1 MKPRHAPVT
10 PLTISVACTVWANCQ
25 PAATVGAC
33 SSAPGA
39 SPGNPMSLT
48 SGPSGRTIPVPMLG
62 GSPPGPHLEV
72 RMAERRLPIPERPWH
87 KSKSGRW
94 SLSLGVRGLKVRVQ
108 QHKPGG
114 TFQRVFRVGGRVSYA
129 SLHATERQGARRL
142 AIEFIRELEK
152 GKKINLAEPLT
163 LDKLWNRY
171 QQEASS
177 YRGNLERTRKQ
188 KQFDVRLL
196 IAGLGATKRVEHLT
210 KNDVERYVAMRRTG
224 HGWPD
229 GRETIPVRART
240 IQGEIKQL
248 RQMIYWAMSERL
260 PDGSWLLENNPL
272 RGVKLPKEEDPRRP
286 VATYDRFLKL
296 RTAAQE
302 MAVTAPQERGRERWK
317 RWEMAL
323 VLAEATGARIGAIS
337 GLRWSDISLDPPEIK
352 FRAEFDKR
360 GRDRVVPIPEA
371 LAEELRSFKVK
382 FAAVGDGWLF
392 PCAEKHDHWPRE
404 VFGELFSRVERH
416 AGLPHLKGGQFHQFR
431 SKWATERKNMSL
443 VDVMAAGG
451 WRDAQ
456 TLHSCYQLATTDGML
471 EVMSTPVKL
480 RDRKVSST

>member
-1 MKPRHAPVT
+1 
-10 PLTISVACTVWANCQ
+10 
-25 PAATVGAC
+25 
-33 SSAPGA
+33 
-39 SPGNPMSLT
+39 
-48 SGPSGRTIPVPMLG
+48 
-62 GSPPGPHLEV
+62 
-72 RMAERRLPIPERPWH
+72 MAERRLPIPERPWH
-87 KSKSGRW
+87 KGKRGCW
-94 SLSLGVRGLKVRVQ
+94 SLSLGVRGLKVRAP

-114 TFQRVFRVGGRVSYA
+114 TLQRVFRAGRRVRYA
-129 SLHATERQGARRL
+129 SLRTTDRHEARRL
-142 AIEFIRELEK
+142 AIEFIRELA
-152 GKKINLAEPLT
+152 KKSKPAPAEPLT
-163 LDKLWNRY
+163 LERLWNRY
-171 QQEASS
+171 QQEAPS
-177 YRGNLERTRKQ
+177 YRGNLERTRRQ
-188 KQFDVRLL
+188 KQTDVRLL

-210 KNDVERYVAMRRTG
+210 KNDVERYVAMRRSG

-229 GRETIPVRART
+229 GRKTKSVRART
-240 IQGEIKQL
+240 IQGEVKQL

-286 VATYDRFLKL
+286 IATYDRFLKL
-296 RTAAQE
+296 RAAAEE
-302 MAVTAPQERGRERWK
+302 MSVTASQERGRQRWK
-317 RWEMAL
+317 RWELAL
-323 VLAEATGARIGAIS
+323 VLAEASGARIGAIS
-337 GLRWSDISLDPPEIK
+337 GLRWSDISFDPPEIK

-392 PCAEKHDHWPRE
+392 PCAEKDDHWPRE

-416 AGLPHLKGGQFHQFR
+416 AGLPHLKGGQFHPFR
-431 SKWATERKNMSL
+431 RKWATERKNMSL

-480 RDRKVSST
+480 RDRKVGSK